1 MASSAEPSRSPITT
15 TCTSRERLPRTLG
28 LWSSVAIVV
37 GITIGSGIFRSPAG
51 IAQKVPDPRVMLL
64 LWLLGGVVTLCGALS
79 LGELAAALP
88 ETGGL
93 YAYLREGWGRLP
105 AFLFGW
111 AELVL
116 IRANALGGIAVVFG
130 EYLLRSVGVDP
141 VEHYLMARSLSA
153 AAIAFAAAANI
164 RGANIGAF
172 IVGIATWAKFLALAL
187 LALSAFLLGSSHGAT
202 VANLTTGSGAP
213 LAIGSMGLAVVSIL
227 WAYDGWADLS
237 FASGEVKNPQRNLP
251 LAIILGTIAIIII
264 YLMTNTA
271 YLYVNPIGTVAQSR
285 LVAADTMLALF
296 GRTGVVLVSMFVM
309 ISSFSSLNG
318 SMLASPRVFFAMAD
332 DGLFFETIARVHP
345 RYKTPYVAILL
356 AALLG
361 MALVLSRSF
370 ESLTDTFV
378 LAIWPFYALGVAA
391 IYPLRRLRPD
401 LERPYRA
408 FGYPI
413 VPAVFV
419 ISVVAFVLNSRVH
432 EPLST
437 GITFALILTG
447 VPVYQFVF
455 ASRRTTKNVSTR

>member
-1 MASSAEPSRSPITT
+1 MTT
-15 TCTSRERLPRTLG
+15 QTTSRERLPRTLG
-28 LWSSVAIVV
+28 LWSSVALVV

-51 IAQKVPDPRVMLL
+51 IAQKVPDPTAMLL
-64 LWLLGGVVTLCGALS
+64 LWIAGGAITLCGALS

-130 EYLLRSVGVDP
+130 EYLLRSFSVDP
-141 VEHYLMARSLSA
+141 VEHYIAARSLSA

-172 IVGIATWAKFLALAL
+172 IVGMATWAKFTALAV
-187 LALSAFLLGSSHGAT
+187 LAVSAFLLGSSHGAT
-202 VANLTTGSGAP
+202 VSNLTTGTGAP
-213 LAIGSMGLAVVSIL
+213 LAIGSMGLALVSIL

-251 LAIILGTIAIIII
+251 RAIILGTISIIVI
-264 YLMTNTA
+264 YVVTNLA
-271 YLYVNPIGTVAQSR
+271 YLYVNPVEKVAQSR

-345 RYKTPYVAILL
+345 RYKTPYVAIVL
-356 AALLG
+356 AGVLG

-370 ESLTDTFV
+370 EQLTDTFV

-391 IYPLRRLRPD
+391 IYRLRKRRPD

-408 FGYPI
+408 IGYPI
-413 VPAVFV
+413 VPAIFVGSVIAFV
-419 ISVVAFVLNSRVH
+419 INSLVN
-432 EPLST
+432 EPKST

-447 VPVYQFVF
+447 IPVFRIAF
-455 ASRRTTKNVSTR
+455 AKRRAR